1 MTSNKARSGG
11 NADRLPKRPFL
22 SALGAGNGILAPR
35 EHPRYAYAVTFERAT
50 FPPVTIRGQVQGC
63 SPRALVAR
71 AMGAAKQEAKGQ
83 RWESLVVLI
92 SPDA

>member
-1 MTSNKARSGG
+1 MTSDQTRSGG
-11 NADRLPKRPFL
+11 NADHLPKRPFQR
-22 SALGAGNGILAPR
+22 ALGAGNGIVAPR
-35 EHPRYAYAVTFERAT
+35 EQPRYAYAVTFERAT
-50 FPPVTIRGQVQGC
+50 LPPVTIRGQVQGR